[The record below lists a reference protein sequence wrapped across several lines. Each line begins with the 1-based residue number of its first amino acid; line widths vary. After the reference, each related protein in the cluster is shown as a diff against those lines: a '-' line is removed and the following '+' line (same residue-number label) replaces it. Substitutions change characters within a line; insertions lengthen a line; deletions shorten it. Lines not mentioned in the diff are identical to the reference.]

1 MINLFMKRTEKK
13 NKMETELIAKYDS
26 RKSFYGK
33 AKVTH
38 VGQFLELKS
47 YDTIAVYYN
56 MLTNELKVMGRFSAT
71 TARHINEFLQQLG
84 FNKITKAEME
94 AGYEK

>member
-1 MINLFMKRTEKK
+1 MKRTEKK
-13 NKMETELIAKYDS
+13 NKMETELIAEYDS
-26 RKSFYGK
+26 GKSFYGK
-33 AKVTH
+33 AKIIKT
-38 VGQFLELKS
+38 GAITELKS
-47 YDTIAVYYN
+47 YDTIVARYNYNTNVVKVYRWY
-56 MLTNELKVMGRFSAT
+56 SAT